1 MLKKKGFRA
10 IAVGMAA
17 MVGLTGSVGSQYF
30 LDNRASAE
38 KFATKIQ
45 ENIVF
50 AEGEGLENP
59 FSSASWEFYASAKD
73 GEQVKSA
80 YYPAIVNDGKEEQYL
95 GTADNEVIRLIR
107 GVKEGSKSGIEADDS
122 YSAYRSGSA
131 FLKEGFDFNSKAI
144 FSVAFTFSM
153 PEAVVNQG
161 QTGGAEFSREVG
173 GDGIAFLMTTNG
185 NQKVQ
190 AGSGIGYQGLEDSLA
205 IEMDSYFNGAYCD
218 MKAGTFAY
226 TNWGFD
232 NQLYFHKGSTPDGT
246 NNYGANPYDSG
257 YENYVNYNN
266 EERFDHIGINLDG
279 NVKKHEAVY
288 YINQLDPTQLSDG
301 KYVNLRNRYYHTAAD
316 TTSANASTEST
327 CATRFADKGVDNR
340 LFTVWVDYDGKK
352 MDVYYANGK
361 LSTAVK
367 PATPQISQK
376 VDMTKF
382 EGKKVYMGF
391 TSAIGSSKA
400 NHTIHSF
407 KVSVPEEVPTEAG
420 YGIRY
425 WVKDTTTDEYV
436 LKDAS
441 DIFAAPVGS
450 VKTAE
455 DIDGVYATKYEKEGY
470 VYSNTAAQKTSVTL
484 EEAEQIYYMDVYYDP
499 ADPKEAYYKVNYHV
513 WNTDS
518 QTYEKKESSEVF
530 TGEVGEVHTVGEVN
544 PNYGTK
550 YPNYAVNTEKTQ
562 EYKVTLSEAGVTYEM
577 NVFYDPEQAGYK
589 LNYYKLNPK
598 TNKYEYVESTKTLQ
612 GNLGQTYTVTDCDT
626 NYEDKYTKDG
636 YVINKAKNETYSV
649 VVEKEDVI
657 YEMDVYYDPVL
668 TTYKTEYYLKQPDG
682 SYKLKD
688 TVPGDKVYAGTEVT
702 APAKS
707 YDGYVHVTTENTLE
721 QATIAPDG
729 STTMKVYYD
738 PNPVYAV
745 EYYVE
750 QKDGS
755 YKLYT
760 ETREIQAIAGDAVT
774 APIISIPG
782 YKHTTTEFTKE
793 SGVVLPDS
801 STVLKVYYDLED
813 KGATGTT
820 SAPIEIVDTPT
831 PTPVITPAPVTTPAI
846 TAKPVVPDNIQ
857 AVEVT
862 ATPTVEPSEEPT
874 AKPIVKAS
882 AKPKVKPTVKPT
894 KKPQQPVVTQP
905 ETPDTGDHTT
915 NVFALIL
922 LMIAS
927 LGVAVDAALR
937 ARKKK

>member
-10 IAVGMAA
+10 FAVGMAA
-17 MVGLTGSVGSQYF
+17 MVGVTGSVGYHCF
-30 LDNRASAE
+30 WNDTASAE
-38 KFATKIQ
+38 KFATKIE
-45 ENIVF
+45 ENVVF
-50 AEGEGLENP
+50 AEGEGLEKP
-59 FSSASWEFYASAKD
+59 FSSESWDFYASAKD
-73 GEQVKSA
+73 GAQVKSEF
-80 YYPAIVNDGKEEQYL
+80 YPAIVNDGKEEQYL
-95 GTADNEVIRLIR
+95 GTGDNEVIRLIR
-107 GVKEGSKSGIEADDS
+107 GVKEGSASGMEAGDS

-131 FLKEGFDFNSKAI
+131 FLKDGFDFNSKAI

-153 PEAVVNQG
+153 PEAVVNQT

-173 GDGIAFLMTTNG
+173 GDGIAFLMTTDG
-185 NQKVQ
+185 SQKVQ
-190 AGSGIGYQGLEDSLA
+190 AGSGIGYQGLNDSLA
-205 IEMDSYFNGAYCD
+205 IELDSYFNGAYCD
-218 MKAGTFAY
+218 MKADTFAY

-232 NQLYFHKGSTPDGT
+232 NQLYFHAGNTPDGT
-246 NNYGANPYDSG
+246 NSYGANPYTSG

-266 EERFDHIGINLDG
+266 DERFDHIGINLDG

-288 YINQLDPTQLSDG
+288 YINQLDPTKLSDG
-301 KYVNLRNRYYHTAAD
+301 KYVNLRNRYYHTEAD
-316 TTSANASTEST
+316 TTSANASTSST
-327 CATRFADKGVDNR
+327 CATRFADKGVDDR
-340 LFTVWVDYDGKK
+340 LFTVWVDYDGNK
-352 MDVYYANGK
+352 MDVYYAVGK

-425 WVKDTTTDEYV
+425 WVKDTTTGEYI

-441 DIFAAPVGS
+441 EVFTAPVGS

-455 DIDGVYATKYEKEGY
+455 DIDGVYATKYEKDGY
-470 VYSNTAAQKTSVTL
+470 VYSSTATQKTSVTL
-484 EEAEQIYYMDVYYDP
+484 EEAERIYYMDVYYDP
-499 ADPKEAYYKVNYHV
+499 EAPKEAYYKVNYHV
-513 WNTDS
+513 WDPDS
-518 QTYEKKESSEVF
+518 KSYEKKDSSEVF
-530 TGEVGEVHTVGEVN
+530 TGKVGEEHTVGEVN

-550 YPNYAVNTEKTQ
+550 YPGYAVNTEKTE
-562 EYKVTLSEAGVTYEM
+562 EYKVNLAEAGVTYEM
-577 NVFYDPEQAGYK
+577 NVYYDPEQAGYK

-598 TNKYEYVESTKTLQ
+598 TNKYEYIESTKTSQ
-612 GNLGQTYTVTDCDT
+612 GDVGKTYTVTDCDA

-636 YVINKAKNETYSV
+636 YVINKAKNEMYSV

-657 YEMDVYYDPVL
+657 YEMDVYYDPVM

-688 TVPGDKVYAGTEVT
+688 TVLGDKVYAGTEVQ
-702 APAKS
+702 APEKS
-707 YDGYVHVTTENTLE
+707 YEGYVHVTTENTLE
-721 QATIAPDG
+721 QATVAPDG

-750 QKDGS
+750 QNDGS
-755 YKLYT
+755 YKLYQ
-760 ETREIQAIAGDAVT
+760 ETRDIQATAGDEVT
-774 APIISIPG
+774 APIITIPG
-782 YKHTTTEFTKE
+782 YKHTTTESTKE
-793 SGVVLPDS
+793 SGIVLPDS
-801 STVLKVYYDLED
+801 STVLKVYYNLED
-813 KGATGTT
+813 KSATGTT
-820 SAPIEIVDTPT
+820 SAPIVIEDTPT
-831 PTPVITPAPVTTPAI
+831 PAPATTPAV
-846 TAKPVVPDNIQ
+846 TAKPVVSDNMEG
-857 AVEVT
+857 VVVT
-862 ATPTVEPSEEPT
+862 AEPTVEPTVEPSEEPSK
-874 AKPIVKAS
+874 KPAVESIA
-882 AKPKVKPTVKPT
+882 KPTVKPT
-894 KKPQQPVVTQP
+894 KKPQKATVVTQP

-915 NVFALIL
+915 NVFALVL
-922 LMIAS
+922 LMITS